1 MQAQC
6 QTTWSDHET
15 KVWFLQDEERTSTR
29 MRKSSFRR
37 KNRQDP
43 NPDRRGKAKNV
54 ATEEVVLEGEKDTVT
69 IR

>member
-1 MQAQC
+1 MKR
-6 QTTWSDHET
+6 SG
-15 KVWFLQDEERTSTR
+15 
-29 MRKSSFRR
+29 FRR

-54 ATEEVVLEGEKDTVT
+54 AAEEVVLEGEKDAVT